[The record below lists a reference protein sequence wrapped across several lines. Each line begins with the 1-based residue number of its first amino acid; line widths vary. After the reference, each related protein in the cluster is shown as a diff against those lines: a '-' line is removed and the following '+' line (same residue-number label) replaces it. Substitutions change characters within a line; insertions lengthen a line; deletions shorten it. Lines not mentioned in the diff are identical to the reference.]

1 MPTNHNLLTCKGL
14 GLSLLACKKLVKTV
28 IKYMLSSTVDLD
40 LCSLENGDDDEILID
55 LVILYVYEVEVETA
69 IRTHIGQAR

>member
-28 IKYMLSSTVDLD
+28 IKYMLSSTVDLAF
-40 LCSLENGDDDEILID
+40 SMNDDNDILID
-55 LVILYVYEVEVETA
+55 LFLYCTKDV
-69 IRTHIGQAR
+69 R